1 MTSWRQSTVAPC
13 GSHHVLAGRPL
24 YAARFDEVLKFHEPG
39 LAPVR
44 LGGEAWHI
52 DVVGAPA
59 YRQRFRQTFGFYNH
73 RAAVEARD
81 GWCHIRPEGSFV
93 SSTRFAWCG
102 NYQEA
107 RCTVRDADGLFLHLD
122 LEGSPVG
129 TERHLYAGDFRDGLA
144 VVRGRSDG
152 LCTHVDRSGK
162 ETHRIRF
169 LDLDVF
175 VLCDDL
181 AALLGH
187 LDDSRTAL
195 VAPRVRSAN
204 GTGVL
209 ARYERVRS
217 PLDRGPD
224 EGLVRPGSRVPWVPS
239 AVLVCRTAALRAVGG
254 FDRSLWAGEDVDL
267 AWRLG
272 DAGWR
277 CRYAPEIECDHEPR
291 GDLTAFIA
299 QRFRDGRSTSPLSR
313 RHSVRLAPVSMSW
326 FEAGW
331 WLIAATW
338 TPLVLLAGLAT
349 TTVRLARRLDERG
362 VPRQSCRLAV
372 ASLARS
378 ARHLARAVARPWLP
392 LLLVLA
398 LGSRRARRIVAAAVL
413 IPPLI
418 DWWRTTPSLDPVR
431 FTAISVIDDV
441 SHATGIAAGA
451 TIDRNARPVLP
462 HLRARPTSRRV
473 TPTSPT
479 TVPDAHRYGE
489 QT

>member
-1 MTSWRQSTVAPC
+1 VLEAGSPLRVFRTSPSGLALLERLERGEDPLPGDLVLVQRLVDAGAIHPLVEPRHDRLSATTVVIPARVTNARDAERLVRLVQAVAPMLTIVVSDASPYPMPHLPC
-13 GSHHVLAGRPL
+13 RTIVHDTRGGPG
-24 YAARFDEVLKFHEPG
+24 AARNTG
-39 LAPVR
+39 LA
-44 LGGEAWHI
+44 EATT
-52 DVVGAPA
+52 D
-59 YRQRFRQTFGFYNH
+59 
-73 RAAVEARD
+73 
-81 GWCHIRPEGSFV
+81 
-93 SSTRFAWCG
+93 
-102 NYQEA
+102 
-107 RCTVRDADGLFLHLD
+107 
-122 LEGSPVG
+122 
-129 TERHLYAGDFRDGLA
+129 
-144 VVRGRSDG
+144 
-152 LCTHVDRSGK
+152 HVA
-162 ETHRIRF
+162 F

-175 VLCDDL
+175 VSCDDL

-277 CRYAPEIECDHEPR
+277 CRYAPEIKCDHEPR